1 MKRTT
6 IMVDEGTLL
15 ELGQIADARGTS
27 ASQLIREALAEYVV
41 VARSDQRAM
50 RALPSFVGIGEGP
63 TDLSARAEEL
73 LEQHTSLEHGWD

>member
-15 ELGQIADARGTS
+15 ELGQIADERGTS

-41 VARSDQRAM
+41 VARSDQRVM
-50 RALPSFVGIGEGP
+50 RSLPSFVGIGEGP
-63 TDLSARAEEL
+63 ADLSTRAEEASGAVHL
-73 LEQHTSLEHGWD
+73 S